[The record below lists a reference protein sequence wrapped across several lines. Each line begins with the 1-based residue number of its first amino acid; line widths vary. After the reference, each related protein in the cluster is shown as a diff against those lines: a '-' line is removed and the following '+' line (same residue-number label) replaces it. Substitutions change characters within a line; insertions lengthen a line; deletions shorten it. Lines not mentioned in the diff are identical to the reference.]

1 MLTTLLVGVAL
12 AVVIIIV
19 LGVYLSLQAERR
31 EEAALAETRAM
42 GLNLPVSLHP
52 VIDLEA
58 CIGSGACVD
67 VCPESVLGRPGGLTQ
82 LLQASGCIG
91 HGRCHDSCPVDAIAL
106 VFGTAER
113 GVDIPLLRAGYETNV
128 DGIFII
134 GELGGMGLI
143 RNTMRQGATAVRTGV
158 VASLKNPEIVA
169 GAGADLVDVVIVG
182 AGPAGISAALECV
195 NKKLTYVL
203 LEQFSLGGSVTHYP
217 RRKLVFTEQID
228 LPIVG
233 KFGKSEMLKE
243 ELVAEFERVCLEGGV
258 TILEGR
264 RVTGVE
270 GSVGDFR
277 VACMTEQGEEVHRGR
292 TVMLA
297 IGRRGTPRKLGVP
310 GEDLPHVVYR
320 LMDPEQYRQRRVLC
334 VGGGDSSVEAA
345 VSLASIAGCEVHLSY
360 RGESFYRVK
369 KKNRDQLEAAVE
381 HGKIR
386 LHLET
391 TVQRLT
397 PDRVVIGGKQG
408 ETTLLIDD
416 VIVNVG
422 GVVPTKFLES
432 IGVKV
437 ETKYGEGTE
446 ATAGARKKSTRRA
459 ARISTRLPPSTRI
472 RKRSRSL
479 PRGKTGRRDK
489 TGRASKDRAPTR
501 AETSSSAQPDLPELE
516 RTADLEPLPAGEGL
530 PSDLAPTPRPRP
542 RTDLPLGLHS
552 SDLGSLPLHTGD
564 SEPFDNESE
573 DLR

>member
-1 MLTTLLVGVAL
+1 MLTPLLVGTSL

-19 LGVYLSLQAERR
+19 LGVYLSLQAEKR

-42 GLNLPVSLHP
+42 GLNVPVSLHP

-113 GVDIPLLRAGYETNV
+113 GVDIPLLRPGYETNV

-143 RNTMRQGATAVRTGV
+143 RNTMRQGVTAVRTGV
-158 VASLKNPEIVA
+158 ATSLKNPEIVA
-169 GAGADLVDVVIVG
+169 GPGSDLVDVVIVG
-182 AGPAGISAALECV
+182 AGPAGIAAALECV
-195 NKKLTYVL
+195 HKKLTYVL

-217 RRKLVFTEQID
+217 RRKLVHTEQIQ

-258 TILEGR
+258 TLLERR

-270 GSVGDFR
+270 GNAGDFR
-277 VACMTEQGEEVHRGR
+277 VACVSETNEEIHRGR
-292 TVMLA
+292 TVILA
-297 IGRRGTPRKLGVP
+297 IGRRGTPRKLGVS

-345 VSLASIAGCEVHLSY
+345 IALAGIAGCEVHLSY

-369 KKNRDQLEAAVE
+369 KKNRDLLEAAVE
-381 HGKIR
+381 RGKIR
-386 LHLET
+386 LHLQT
-391 TVQRLT
+391 TVRRVT
-397 PDRVVIGGKQG
+397 PDRVVVGGEKG

-416 VIVNVG
+416 VIVNAG

-432 IGVKV
+432 IGIQV

-446 ATAGARKKSTRRA
+446 ATTKRSSTRRA
-459 ARISTRLPPSTRI
+459 KRVSTRLPPSTRI

-479 PRGKTGRRDK
+479 PRGSTGRRPSK
-489 TGRASKDRAPTR
+489 TTSSAPK
-501 AETSSSAQPDLPELE
+501 TSSSAQPNLPELE
-516 RTADLEPLPAGEGL
+516 RTADLEPLPAGDG
-530 PSDLAPTPRPRP
+530 LAPDQNLSQQPAPRRA
-542 RTDLPLGLHS
+542 RNDLPFGLHS

-564 SEPFDNESE
+564 SDPFDAESE
-573 DLR
+573 DLQ

>member
-1 MLTTLLVGVAL
+1 VLTTLLVGVAL
-12 AVVIIIV
+12 AVVIIIA

-82 LLQASGCIG
+82 LIQASGCIG

-106 VFGTAER
+106 VFGTEER
-113 GVDIPLLRAGYETNV
+113 GVDIPLLRAGYETNI
-128 DGIFII
+128 DGIFIV

-143 RNTMRQGATAVRTGV
+143 RNTMRQGVTAVRTGV

-169 GAGADLVDVVIVG
+169 GPGPDLVDVVIVG
-182 AGPAGISAALECV
+182 AGPAGIAAALECV
-195 NKKLTYVL
+195 HKKLTYVL

-217 RRKLVFTEQID
+217 RRKLVFTEQIK

-270 GSVGDFR
+270 GNAGDFR
-277 VACMTEQGEEVHRGR
+277 VACAIEGGEEVHRGR

-320 LMDPEQYRQRRVLC
+320 LMDAEQYRQRRVLC

-345 VSLASIAGCEVHLSY
+345 VSLAGIAGCEVHLSY

-381 HGKIR
+381 RGKIR
-386 LHLET
+386 LHLQT
-391 TVQRLT
+391 TVRQVT
-397 PDRVVIGGKQG
+397 PDRVVLGGEQG
-408 ETTLLIDD
+408 DKTLLIDD

-432 IGVKV
+432 MGIKV
-437 ETKYGEGTE
+437 ETKYGEGAESTS
-446 ATAGARKKSTRRA
+446 RKKSTRRA
-459 ARISTRLPPSTRI
+459 KRASTRLPPSTRI

-479 PRGKTGRRDK
+479 PRSKTGRE
-489 TGRASKDRAPTR
+489 RAPTR
-501 AETSSSAQPDLPELE
+501 AKTSSSAQPNLPELE
-516 RTADLEPLPAGEGL
+516 RTADLMEQPPAGEGL
-530 PSDLAPTPRPRP
+530 PSDLAPTPPSIPRA
-542 RTDLPLGLHS
+542 DLPLGLHS

-564 SEPFDNESE
+564 SEPFDNDSE

>member
-19 LGVYLSLQAERR
+19 LGVFLSLQAERR

-52 VIDLEA
+52 VINLDT

-82 LLQASGCIG
+82 LIQASGCIG

-106 VFGTAER
+106 VFGTEER

-128 DGIFII
+128 DGIFIV

-143 RNTMRQGATAVRTGV
+143 RNTMRQGQTAVRTGV
-158 VASLKNPEIVA
+158 AASLKNPENVA
-169 GAGADLVDVVIVG
+169 GPGQDLVDVVIVG
-182 AGPAGISAALECV
+182 AGPAGIAAALECV
-195 NKKLTYVL
+195 NRKLSYVL

-217 RRKLVFTEQID
+217 RRKLVFTEQIQ

-270 GSVGDFR
+270 GNAGDFR
-277 VACMTEQGEEVHRGR
+277 VACMTEQGEEIHRGR

-345 VSLASIAGCEVHLSY
+345 VSLAGIAGCEVHLSY
-360 RGESFYRVK
+360 RGDSFYRVK
-369 KKNRDQLEAAVE
+369 KKNREQLEAAVE
-381 HGKIR
+381 RGKIR
-386 LHLET
+386 LHLQT
-391 TVQRLT
+391 TVQRL
-397 PDRVVIGGKQG
+397 DSERVVLGGEGGDK
-408 ETTLLIDD
+408 TLLIDD

-432 IGVKV
+432 IGIKV

-446 ATAGARKKSTRRA
+446 QTAGKRASTRRA
-459 ARISTRLPPSTRI
+459 QRVSTRLPPSTRI

-479 PRGKTGRRDK
+479 PRRK
-489 TGRASKDRAPTR
+489 TGRASRPQTASSAP
-501 AETSSSAQPDLPELE
+501 TSSSTQPDLRELE
-516 RTADLEPLPAGEGL
+516 RTAPLEPLPAGEGL

-542 RTDLPLGLHS
+542 PRPDLPLGLNS

-564 SEPFDNESE
+564 SDPFDAESE